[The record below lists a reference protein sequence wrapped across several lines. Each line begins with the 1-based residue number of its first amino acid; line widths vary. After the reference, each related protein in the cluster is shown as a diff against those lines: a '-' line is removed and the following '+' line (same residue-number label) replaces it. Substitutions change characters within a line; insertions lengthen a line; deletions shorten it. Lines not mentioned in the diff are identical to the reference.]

1 MKNINT
7 YKGFLNEE
15 LLEASFKTEKDIN
28 IWEKFT
34 NTISCNGSTER
45 NWGRWD
51 FTFGELRSDNF
62 VSEPWPYDL
71 IYS

>member
-1 MKNINT
+1 MK
-7 YKGFLNEE
+7 
-15 LLEASFKTEKDIN
+15 EALIHNKRSLKDIN
-28 IWEKFT
+28 VWEDFT

-51 FTFGELRSDNF
+51 FTFGELRHDNF

-71 IYS
+71 LFNIP